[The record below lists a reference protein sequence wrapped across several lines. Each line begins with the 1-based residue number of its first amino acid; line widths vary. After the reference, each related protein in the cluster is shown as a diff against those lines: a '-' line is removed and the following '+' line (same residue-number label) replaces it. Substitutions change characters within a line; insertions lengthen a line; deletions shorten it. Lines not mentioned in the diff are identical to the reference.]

1 VRTGKWLG
9 AEAVGIDCAARLRV
23 DMRLVRIREAKPL
36 DDHRVQLTLSD
47 GRIIERDLESLLA
60 GPIFADLRS
69 DVARF
74 REMRV
79 QDGTLVWPN
88 GADLCPDVL
97 IWGGLPPAD
106 AASDAA

>member
-1 VRTGKWLG
+1 
-9 AEAVGIDCAARLRV
+9 
-23 DMRLVRIREAKPL
+23 MRSVRIREAKPL
-36 DDHRVQLTLSD
+36 DNCGVRLTLTD
-47 GRIIERDLESLLA
+47 GRVVERDLGPLLA
-60 GPIFADLRS
+60 GPVFAGIRNDE
-69 DVARF
+69 ARF

-79 QDGTLVWPN
+79 EGGTLVWPD

>member
-1 VRTGKWLG
+1 MK
-9 AEAVGIDCAARLRV
+9 
-23 DMRLVRIREAKPL
+23 LVRIREAKPL
-36 DDHRVQLTLSD
+36 DNYRVQLTLTD
-47 GRIIERDLESLLA
+47 GRVVERDLEPMLV
-60 GPIFADLRS
+60 GPVFAEIRKDGLRL
-69 DVARF
+69 

-79 QDGTLVWPN
+79 EGGTLVWPT